1 MFYGGVIKKMDYSG
15 NKNAG
20 IEFNIQFDRNIAN
33 IHTSIPAIIQSVDYN
48 NQVISA
54 IPAIQIKIVDPN
66 TKLVRYLNR
75 PLITNIPMSLA
86 WSEGLGL
93 GTTMPYRVGDK
104 CTLIFAERALDNF
117 LISGEI
123 SSPADGPTPE
133 TCTIR
138 CFDETDAM
146 CFPGIITKTKI
157 ADYSPDAVEIR
168 NADKSSLFSLSNES
182 LTLKKG
188 GVSIVLTNDNINI
201 VGDIIHNGNETITGN
216 INHTGDQT
224 STGTITG
231 QTDVV
236 AAGISGKGHTHKYN
250 PGPGSPTPSQP
261 PE

>member
-1 MFYGGVIKKMDYSG
+1 MDYSG

-20 IEFNIQFDRNIAN
+20 IEFNMQFDRKAAD
-33 IHTSIPAIIQSVDYN
+33 IHTSIPAIIQSVDYA
-48 NQVISA
+48 NQVVSA

-66 TKLVRYLNR
+66 TKLVRYINR
-75 PLITNIPMSLA
+75 PLITNIPMALA

-93 GTTMPYRVGDK
+93 GTTMPYRTGDK

-117 LISGEI
+117 LITGEI
-123 SSPADGPTPE
+123 SPPADGPTPD

-146 CFPGIITKTKI
+146 CFPGIITKAKI
-157 ADYSPDAVEIR
+157 PNYSPDAVEIR
-168 NADKSSLFSLSNES
+168 NADKSSLFSLSNTS
-182 LTLKKG
+182 LTMKQG
-188 GVSIVLTNDNINI
+188 GVSIVLANGKINM
-201 VGDIIHNGNETITGN
+201 VGDIEHTGN
-216 INHTGDQT
+216 QT
-224 STGTITG
+224 TSGTITG

-250 PGPGSPTPSQP
+250 PGPGSPAPTQP

>member
-1 MFYGGVIKKMDYSG
+1 MDYSG

-20 IEFNIQFDRNIAN
+20 IEFNMQFDRKAAN
-33 IHTSIPAIIQSVDYN
+33 IHTSIPAIIQSVDYA
-48 NQVISA
+48 NQVVSA

-66 TKLVRYLNR
+66 TKLVRYINR
-75 PLITNIPMSLA
+75 PLITNIPMALA

-93 GTTMPYRVGDK
+93 GTTMPYKAGDK
-104 CTLIFAERALDNF
+104 CTLFFAERALDNF
-117 LISGEI
+117 LITGQI
-123 SSPADGPTPE
+123 SPPADGPTPE

-146 CFPGIITKTKI
+146 CFPGIITKAKI
-157 ADYSPDAVEIR
+157 PNYSPDAVEIR
-168 NADKSSLFSLSNES
+168 NADKSSLFSLSNTS
-182 LTLKKG
+182 LTMKQGSASITIAG
-188 GVSIVLTNDNINI
+188 GKISIV
-201 VGDIIHNGNETITGN
+201 GN
-216 INHTGDQT
+216 IEHTGDQT

-250 PGPGSPTPSQP
+250 PGPGSPTSSQP

>member
-1 MFYGGVIKKMDYSG
+1 MDYSG

-20 IEFNIQFDRNIAN
+20 IEFNMQFDRKAAD
-33 IHTSIPAIIQSVDYN
+33 IHTSIPAIIQSVDYA
-48 NQVISA
+48 NQVVSA

-66 TKLVRYLNR
+66 TKLVRYINR
-75 PLITNIPMSLA
+75 PLITNIPMALS

-93 GTTMPYRVGDK
+93 GTTMPYKAGDK

-117 LISGEI
+117 LITGQI
-123 SSPADGPTPE
+123 SPPADGPTPE

-146 CFPGIITKTKI
+146 CFPGIITKAKI
-157 ADYSPDAVEIR
+157 PNYSPDAVEIR
-168 NADKSSLFSLSNES
+168 NADKSSLFSLSNTS
-182 LTLKKG
+182 LTLKQG
-188 GVSIVLTNDNINI
+188 GVSIVLANGKITM
-201 VGDIIHNGNETITGN
+201 VGD
-216 INHTGDQT
+216 INHTGNQT
-224 STGTITG
+224 TSGTITG

-250 PGPGSPTPSQP
+250 PGPGSPAPTQP

>member
-1 MFYGGVIKKMDYSG
+1 MDYSG

-20 IEFNIQFDRNIAN
+20 IEFNMQFDRKAAD
-33 IHTSIPAIIQSVDYN
+33 IHTSIPAIIQSVDYA
-48 NQVISA
+48 NQVVSA

-66 TKLVRYLNR
+66 TKLVRYINR
-75 PLITNIPMSLA
+75 PLITNIPMALA

-93 GTTMPYRVGDK
+93 GTTMPYRTGDK

-117 LISGEI
+117 LITGQI
-123 SSPADGPTPE
+123 SPPADGPTPE

-146 CFPGIITKTKI
+146 CFPGIITKAKI
-157 ADYSPDAVEIR
+157 PNYSPDAVEIR
-168 NADKSSLFSLSNES
+168 NADKSSLFSLSNTS
-182 LTLKKG
+182 LTMKQG
-188 GVSIVLTNDNINI
+188 GVSIVLANGKITM
-201 VGDIIHNGNETITGN
+201 VGD
-216 INHTGDQT
+216 INHTGNQT
-224 STGTITG
+224 TSGTITG

-250 PGPGSPTPSQP
+250 PGPGSPAPTQP